1 MNEQKI
7 LDHSSHN
14 SQNKESLSVCTQ
26 KCVVP
31 ELPDDLYY
39 KISNMAQEYVKE
51 SIFILR
57 WVKMGNIF
65 QVVISLDFTKKIND
79 LDINNTVEELKNSIS
94 KNVPESRVFSIL
106 KKHEAAKN
114 FQIRLDTNEAV
125 ASISEEQFFRLC
137 NDMTN
142 DVVKILNFTIIENAV
157 QSNTFFEVPC
167 SIVESI
173 ICRKNVPKPV
183 SKAFVGMF

>member
-7 LDHSSHN
+7 LAHSSHN
-14 SQNKESLSVCTQ
+14 SQNKESLIVCTQ

-39 KISNMAQEYVKE
+39 KISNMAQEHVKE
-51 SIFILR
+51 SIFILS

-65 QVVISLDFTKKIND
+65 QVVISLDFTKKINESD
-79 LDINNTVEELKNSIS
+79 MNNTVEELKNSIS

-106 KKHEAAKN
+106 SKHEAAKN
-114 FQIRLDTNEAV
+114 FQIRLDTNEMV
-125 ASISEEQFFRLC
+125 ASISGEKFFRLC

-142 DVVKILNFTIIENAV
+142 DVAKILNFTIIGNNV

-167 SIVESI
+167 FMFTSR
-173 ICRKNVPKPV
+173 ICRKHAPKTV